1 LGSSKALLAKRQGL
15 TRSHKVNRD
24 EDLCFASTNNSSDVK
39 QDIRYAFRML
49 RKQPGFGTI
58 AILTLALG
66 IGANTAIFSIVNAVL
81 LRPLPYRDADRI
93 MVLNESSGPG
103 QDYSVALPDYFDWR
117 NDNTV
122 FEHLAATHKESR
134 NLSGIPGRDP
144 ERVSCASVTRN
155 FFNVVGV
162 SPETGRIFSED
173 EDKVGA
179 PPVVVISDRLW
190 QRAFNR
196 DPGLLGRS
204 ITLHDQ
210 NFTVIGVMPPQITS
224 PQDTDAWFSIMRRS
238 NNPAWMDRSHHPMI
252 FVWGKLKPGVTVDR
266 ARVEMKMIA
275 ARLERT
281 YPETNGKVYAVVT
294 PLLENLV
301 GKYRTNLGLLLG
313 AVGLVLLIAC
323 ANLANLF
330 AARGAA
336 RAREFA
342 IHAAVGATRGQ
353 IVKKLLIESFVIA
366 LLGGAL
372 GFFLAIWVRDGLIAL
387 SPGNVS
393 RFHQISFDLPV
404 LGFTFLVASLT
415 TMLFGLWPAW
425 HTSQADIQLAL
436 KAGSAGSGDPP
447 SAKRAR
453 DWLVVSEIALTLT
466 LLVAAGLV
474 LKSFSHLQSLLLGYE
489 PRALFTA
496 RFELPWQKYNDRDK
510 INTFAKA
517 LLDKVRS
524 LPGVQNA
531 AVSSNGPLMGGWQTG
546 FWREENQRPQPSDML
561 NSDLEVVG
569 GDYFSTL
576 KVPLLRGRAFNE
588 RDTKDSPRVIIID
601 QAMAEQYFPG
611 ENPIGKRLGVDPGN
625 DNESYVMSEIVGVVA
640 RMRFHAVDEMAPLP
654 VIYCS
659 LGQAQRTSLT
669 LFVRSTMASTALERA
684 VRDAVTSIDSSLPV
698 FDARPMTD
706 RVRETWGAQRL
717 LSFLF
722 SVFAGLALVL
732 ATIGLYGLLA
742 YTTLKRV
749 PEIGIRL
756 ALGARPAQIRALIL
770 SHGIQ
775 LLLIGSAIGLVA
787 AFGLSR
793 ALQSV
798 LFEVKG
804 IDPRIYLGVGL
815 ILFGATLLAAWIPA
829 RRASRVDP
837 IVALHTE

>member
-1 LGSSKALLAKRQGL
+1 
-15 TRSHKVNRD
+15 
-24 EDLCFASTNNSSDVK
+24 
-39 QDIRYAFRML
+39 
-49 RKQPGFGTI
+49 
-58 AILTLALG
+58 
-66 IGANTAIFSIVNAVL
+66 
-81 LRPLPYRDADRI
+81 

-117 NDNTV
+117 NENTV

-155 FFNVVGV
+155 FFKIVGL
-162 SPETGRIFSED
+162 PPKIGRTFSED

-196 DPGLLGRS
+196 DPKILGQA

-210 NFTVIGVMPPQITS
+210 SYTVIGVMPPQVTS
-224 PQDTDAWFSIMRRS
+224 PQDSDVWLSMMRRS
-238 NNPAWMDRSHHPMI
+238 NNGVWMNRTIHPMI
-252 FVWGKLKPGVTVDR
+252 YVWGKLKAGVTVEQ
-266 ARVEMKMIA
+266 ARTEMKGIA
-275 ARLERT
+275 ARLEKT
-281 YPETNGKVYAVVT
+281 YPETNRGETAVVT
-294 PLLENLV
+294 PLLDNLV

-353 IVKKLLIESFVIA
+353 IIKKLLVESFVVA

-372 GFFLAIWVRDGLIAL
+372 GLLFAVWVRNGLIAL
-387 SPGNVS
+387 SPGDVS
-393 RFHQISFDLPV
+393 RFQEVSFDFPV
-404 LGFTFLVASLT
+404 LVFTFLIAST
-415 TMLFGLWPAW
+415 TTVLFGLWPAW
-425 HTSQADIQLAL
+425 QASHADVQLAL
-436 KAGSAGSGDPP
+436 KTGSAGSGDPP

-453 DWLVVSEIALTLT
+453 DWLVISEIALTLT

-474 LKSFSHLQSLLLGYE
+474 LKSFARLQSLSLGYE

-496 RFELPWQKYNDRDK
+496 RFELPWKKYDRDK
-510 INTFAKA
+510 VDTFARA
-517 LLDKVRS
+517 LLDKVRA

-546 FWREENQRPQPSDML
+546 FWREENPRPQPSDML

-576 KVPLLRGRAFNE
+576 KVSLLRGRTFNE

-611 ENPIGKRLGVDPGN
+611 ENPIGKRLGVEVGN
-625 DNESYVMSEIVGVVA
+625 DDEGWVMSEIVGVVG

-659 LGQAQRTSLT
+659 LGQAQRTGLT
-669 LFVRSTMASTALERA
+669 LFIRSTMASAALEHA
-684 VRDAVTSIDSSLPV
+684 IHDAVISIDSSLPV
-698 FDARPMTD
+698 FDVRPMTD
-706 RVRETWGAQRL
+706 RVRESWGAQRL

-756 ALGARPAQIRALIL
+756 ALGARPAQIRTLIL
-770 SHGIQ
+770 AHGMQ
-775 LLLIGSAIGLVA
+775 LLLIGSMIGLVA
-787 AFGLSR
+787 AVALSR
-793 ALQSV
+793 AMQTV

-804 IDPRIYLGVGL
+804 IDPRIYLGVGAL
-815 ILFGATLLAAWIPA
+815 LFAATFFASWIPA

-837 IVALHTE
+837 IVALRAE

>member
-1 LGSSKALLAKRQGL
+1 
-15 TRSHKVNRD
+15 
-24 EDLCFASTNNSSDVK
+24 VK
-39 QDIRYAFRML
+39 HYIRYAFRVL
-49 RKQPGFGTI
+49 RKQPGFSAI

-81 LRPLPYRDADRI
+81 LRPLPYPDADRI

-117 NDNTV
+117 NDNTA

-134 NLSGIPGRDP
+134 NLSGIPGREP
-144 ERVSCASVTRN
+144 ERISCASVTRN
-155 FFNVVGV
+155 FFNIIGL
-162 SPETGRIFSED
+162 PPKIGRTFNED
-173 EDKVGA
+173 EDRVGA

-190 QRAFNR
+190 RRAFNA
-196 DPGLLGRS
+196 DPSVLGRS
-204 ITLHDQ
+204 IRLHDQ
-210 NFTVIGVMPPQITS
+210 NFTVIGVMPPQVTS
-224 PQDTDAWFSIMRRS
+224 PQDADAWLSMMRRS
-238 NNPAWMDRSHHPMI
+238 NNSPWMQRFIHPMI
-252 FVWGKLKPGVTVDR
+252 YVWGKLKPGVTVAQ
-266 ARVEMKMIA
+266 ARTEMKAIA
-275 ARLERT
+275 ARLEKA
-281 YPETNGKVYAVVT
+281 YPDTNGQETAVVT

-353 IVKKLLIESFVIA
+353 IIKKLLIESFVIA
-366 LLGGAL
+366 LIGGAL
-372 GFFLAIWVRDGLIAL
+372 GFLMAVWVRNGLIAL
-387 SPGNVS
+387 SPGDVS
-393 RFHQISFDLPV
+393 RFQQISFDLRV
-404 LGFTFLVASLT
+404 LSFTFLIASLT
-415 TMLFGLWPAW
+415 TVLFGLWPAW
-425 HTSQADIQLAL
+425 QASHADVQLAL
-436 KAGSAGSGDPP
+436 KTGSAGSGDPP

-453 DWLVVSEIALTLT
+453 DWLVIGEIALTLT

-474 LKSFSHLQSLLLGYE
+474 LESFSRLQSLSLGYE
-489 PRALFTA
+489 PRGLFTV
-496 RFELPWQKYNDRDK
+496 RFELPWRKYNDRDE
-510 INTFAKA
+510 IDTFAKT
-517 LLDKVRS
+517 LLDKVRA

-531 AVSSNGPLMGGWQTG
+531 SVSSNGPLMGGWQTG
-546 FWREENQRPQPSDML
+546 FWREENARPQPSEML
-561 NSDLEVVG
+561 NSDLEVVSG
-569 GDYFSTL
+569 NYFSTL
-576 KVPLLRGRAFNE
+576 KVPLLRGRTFNE

-611 ENPIGKRLGVDPGN
+611 EDPIGKRLGVDPGN
-625 DNESYVMSEIVGVVA
+625 DEEGWVMSEIVGVVA

-654 VIYCS
+654 LIYCS

-669 LFVRSTMASTALERA
+669 LFVRSTVGFAVLEHSI
-684 VRDAVTSIDSSLPV
+684 RDAVISIDSSLPT
-698 FDARPMTD
+698 FDARPMSD

-770 SHGIQ
+770 SHGMQ
-775 LLLIGSAIGLVA
+775 LLLIGCVIGLVA
-787 AFGLSR
+787 AFALSR
-793 ALQSV
+793 VLQSV

-837 IVALHTE
+837 IVACTLNSTRFTSIRLTYRRKRG

>member
-1 LGSSKALLAKRQGL
+1 
-15 TRSHKVNRD
+15 
-24 EDLCFASTNNSSDVK
+24 
-39 QDIRYAFRML
+39 ML
-49 RKQPGFGTI
+49 RKQPGLGAI

-81 LRPLPYRDADRI
+81 LRPLPYPAADRI

-103 QDYSVALPDYFDWR
+103 QDFSVALPDYFDWR

-155 FFNVVGV
+155 FFSVVGV
-162 SPETGRIFSED
+162 SPEIGRIFSE
-173 EDKVGA
+173 EEEKVGA

-196 DPGLLGRS
+196 DPSVLGRS

-210 NFTVIGVMPPQITS
+210 NFTVIGVMPPQVTS
-224 PQDTDAWFSIMRRS
+224 PHNSDVWLSMMRRS
-238 NNPAWMDRSHHPMI
+238 NNPVWMQRFIHPMI
-252 FVWGKLKPGVTVDR
+252 YVWGKLKPGVTLEQ
-266 ARVEMKMIA
+266 AQTEMKGIA
-275 ARLERT
+275 ARLEQA
-281 YPETNGKVYAVVT
+281 YPETNKQVYAVVT

-336 RAREFA
+336 RSREFA

-387 SPGNVS
+387 SPGDVS
-393 RFHQISFDLPV
+393 RFRQISFDLPV

-415 TMLFGLWPAW
+415 TVFFGLWPAW
-425 HTSQADIQLAL
+425 HASHADVQLAL

-453 DWLVVSEIALTLT
+453 DWLVISEIALTLT

-474 LKSFSHLQSLLLGYE
+474 LKSFSRLQSLSLGYE

-510 INTFAKA
+510 INIFAKA
-517 LLDKVRS
+517 LLDKVRG

-546 FWREENQRPQPSDML
+546 FWREENPRPQPSDML
-561 NSDLEVVG
+561 NGDLEVVG

-640 RMRFHAVDEMAPLP
+640 RMRFHAIDEMAPLP

-669 LFVRSTMASTALERA
+669 LFVRSTMASAALERA

-698 FDARPMTD
+698 FDARPMSD
-706 RVRETWGAQRL
+706 RVHETWGSQRL
-717 LSFLF
+717 LSSLF
-722 SVFAGLALVL
+722 SIFSGLALVL

-749 PEIGIRL
+749 PEIGIRI

-770 SHGIQ
+770 SHGMQ
-775 LLLIGSAIGLVA
+775 LLLIGSMIGLVTA
-787 AFGLSR
+787 LALSR
-793 ALQSV
+793 VLQSV

-815 ILFGATLLAAWIPA
+815 ILFGTTLLAAWIPA